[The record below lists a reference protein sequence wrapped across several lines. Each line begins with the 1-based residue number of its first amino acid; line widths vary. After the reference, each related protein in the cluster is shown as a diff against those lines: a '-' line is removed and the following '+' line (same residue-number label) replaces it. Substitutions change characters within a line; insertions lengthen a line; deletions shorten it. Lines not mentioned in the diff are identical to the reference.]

1 MYHNELHL
9 LGIERWA
16 RRLAWYYLILSL
28 LNALASA
35 YYSVAVWV
43 NPERMGLFVENNVW
57 NKLLT
62 VFATFENVFSFVFYY
77 LLLQGIVKLIRYLLA
92 MKNEFQDKYAR

>member
-1 MYHNELHL
+1 M
-9 LGIERWA
+9 
-16 RRLAWYYLILSL
+16 

-62 VFATFENVFSFVFYY
+62 VFANFENVFSFVFYY

-92 MKNEFQDKYAR
+92 MKNEFQVKYASKRVG